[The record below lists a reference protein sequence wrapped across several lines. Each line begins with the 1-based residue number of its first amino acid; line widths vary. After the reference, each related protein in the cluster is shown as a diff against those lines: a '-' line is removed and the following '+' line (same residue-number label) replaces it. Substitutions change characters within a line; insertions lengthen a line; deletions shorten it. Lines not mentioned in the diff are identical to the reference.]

1 MKNKISVII
10 ICYNQED
17 VVGRA
22 IDSVL
27 VQKEFLHELIISDD
41 CSGDG
46 TWAVITEYAATY
58 PDKVKPHRNELN
70 QGMYEN
76 LQNAYKYVTGNLI
89 LFLSGDD
96 AFGIE
101 LFSKID
107 NLVSEKS
114 LNPDID
120 KFTIITDF
128 SIKYPEGK
136 EIVNT
141 NNKIISRYNPFSL
154 KLRGLVVGRAMCE
167 SQSVFLSRKSR
178 YISRQ
183 KGNKFPSS
191 LQEGYTD
198 AFAFAFSDKI
208 FHLPY
213 VGNIYYADI
222 GHLKKIDHKKRE
234 RLSRYEN
241 YAKDFIEIFSSKLT
255 KYDIRFLQHEDSKFR
270 YLDRPNLRTW
280 LNYLKSV
287 LGLVYDPYSSMI
299 LKTRLKFFAKITFF
313 PNKF

>member
-46 TWAVITEYAATY
+46 TWAVITEYADKY
-58 PDKVKPHRNELN
+58 PDKVKPYRNEVNL
-70 QGMYEN
+70 GIYEN
-76 LQNAYKYVTGNLI
+76 LQNAYNYVTGNLI

-96 AFGIE
+96 EFGIE
-101 LFSKID
+101 LFSKIND
-107 NLVSEKS
+107 LVTTTS
-114 LNPDID
+114 LNPDVD

-128 SIKYPEGK
+128 SIKFPDGK
-136 EIVNT
+136 EIVNAS
-141 NNKIISRYNPFSL
+141 NKLISQLNPFSL
-154 KLRGLVVGRAMCE
+154 KVRGLVVARAMCE

-191 LQEGYTD
+191 LQEEYTD
-198 AFAFAFSDKI
+198 AFPFAFSDKI

-213 VGNIYYADI
+213 VGNIYYANI

-234 RLSRYEN
+234 RLSRYES
-241 YAKDFIEIFSSKLT
+241 YAMDFIEIFSSKLQ
-255 KYDIRFLQHEDSKFR
+255 KNDIRYLKFVDAKFN
-270 YLDRPNLRTW
+270 YLINPNPRTW
-280 LNYLKSV
+280 LHYF
-287 LGLVYDPYSSMI
+287 LGITNLIFDPFSTLI
-299 LKTRLKFFAKITFF
+299 LKNEVLSFIKITVY
-313 PNKF
+313 PDKF